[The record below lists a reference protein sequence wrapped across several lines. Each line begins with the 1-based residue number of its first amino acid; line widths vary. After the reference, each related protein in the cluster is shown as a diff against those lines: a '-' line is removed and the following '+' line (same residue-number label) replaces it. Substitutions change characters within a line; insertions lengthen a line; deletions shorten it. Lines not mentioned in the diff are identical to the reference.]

1 MSISWPRQTILD
13 LLSIPISLG
22 TVWQQTSS
30 LTPQTRGYFNSQYK
44 ELHLHQHDRASESDS
59 RFLLKSVIMS
69 WAKMSQKALFNST
82 ANLSMPVT
90 GPAYIAV
97 QRVAPQSQRDVE
109 PPQKTKSSFSY
120 QARLC
125 QFLSWLRE
133 QRMDLLTKP
142 KKEGTRCI
150 HFCDVLDSE
159 LDQNT
164 LYFRIQQIGQRCLF
178 RLEFQ
183 HVVVLNTISV
193 SRFLIDLVTS
203 HVTLPVHCWRKSLIW
218 PLPWSHHSFKLT
230 NLSLL
235 CLKSLQTWLKMTIN
249 LKKEQY

>member
-1 MSISWPRQTILD
+1 MWKDPPTSCTHLLYRWIVMFKEENSLSLSLSVGFLFQSSRLFWARRTERTPSTVLKVWLSVSASPAMSISWPRQTILD

-164 LYFRIQQIGQRCLF
+164 LYFRIQQIG
-178 RLEFQ
+178 
-183 HVVVLNTISV
+183 
-193 SRFLIDLVTS
+193 
-203 HVTLPVHCWRKSLIW
+203 
-218 PLPWSHHSFKLT
+218 
-230 NLSLL
+230 
-235 CLKSLQTWLKMTIN
+235 
-249 LKKEQY
+249 